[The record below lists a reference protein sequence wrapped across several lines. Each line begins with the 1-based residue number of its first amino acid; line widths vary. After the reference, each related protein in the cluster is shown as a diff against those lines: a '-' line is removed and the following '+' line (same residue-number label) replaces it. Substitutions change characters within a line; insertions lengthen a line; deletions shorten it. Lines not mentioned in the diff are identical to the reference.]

1 MPHLERHPMNRLTKL
16 VCIAAIGC
24 AGMAISLSA
33 HAEVTDQDKQFLTKA
48 SQGGFDEIQLSK
60 LAETKA
66 TSSQVKAFAH
76 KMVVEHTALAARMQ
90 PFAQAW
96 GLTPPTSLD
105 PDHQAEYDKLNGL
118 SGPDFDKEYINVME
132 KDHHDALDLFNH
144 EAQSTTDAKFK
155 VAVMH
160 GQSVVAAH
168 THMADSLGAKLG
180 S

>member
-1 MPHLERHPMNRLTKL
+1 MNRMTKL
-16 VCIAAIGC
+16 VCTATLGC
-24 AGMAISLSA
+24 AGLMLSLSA
-33 HAEVTDQDKQFLTKA
+33 HAQATGQDKQFLTKA

>member
-1 MPHLERHPMNRLTKL
+1 MNRITKL
-16 VCIAAIGC
+16 VCIAALGC
-24 AGMAISLSA
+24 AGLMFSVSV
-33 HAEVTDQDKQFLTKA
+33 HAEVTDQDKQFLTKI
-48 SQGGFDEIQLSK
+48 SQGGFNEIKLSE

-66 TSSQVKAFAH
+66 TNPQVKAFAH
-76 KMVVEHTALAARMQ
+76 KMVIEHKGLALRMQ

-96 GLTPPTSLD
+96 GLSGPVNLD
-105 PDHQAEYDKLNGL
+105 ADHQAEYDKLSGL

-132 KDHHDALDLFNH
+132 KDHHDALDLFNQ

-155 VAVMH
+155 VAVLH

-168 THMADSLGAKLG
+168 THMADSLGPKLG